1 MQVAIHFDV
10 ICPWCFIGLKRLRV
24 ALARRDGLDV
34 GLVWRPY
41 FLNPDLP
48 DSGIEFPV
56 YIERKFGGALRGK
69 RLLASLEEI
78 GRPLGI
84 PFAFADIRRVPPT
97 LDAHRLIRL
106 AHRHGVQSEVA
117 EALFAAHFCH
127 GEDIGDADTLTA
139 AGTRAGL
146 DAAEIRAALE
156 DAALAA
162 TLRDEA
168 TAAQRSGTLGVP
180 LFVLNDSFVITGAH
194 EPEVLV
200 RMLDVA
206 AAGEELAR
214 ASSGNFTPQPRSR
227 PALP

>member
-1 MQVAIHFDV
+1 MQIAIHFDV
-10 ICPWCFIGLKRLRV
+10 ICPWCFIGLKRLRL
-24 ALARRDGLDV
+24 ALARRRGFATE
-34 GLVWRPY
+34 LVWRPY

-48 DSGIEFPV
+48 DAGIEFAT

-69 RLLASLEEI
+69 RLLGSLEEI

-84 PFAFADIRRVPPT
+84 RFDFGAIRRVPPT
-97 LDAHRLIRL
+97 LDAHRLIRR
-106 AHRHGVQSEVA
+106 AHRFGAASEVA
-117 EALFAAHFCH
+117 EALFAAHFCE
-127 GEDIGDADTLTA
+127 GRDIGTAEVLVA
-139 AGTRAGL
+139 AGERAGL
-146 DAAEIRAALE
+146 PAAEVRAAL
-156 DAALAA
+156 DDDALAEA
-162 TLRDEA
+162 LRDEA

-214 ASSGNFTPQPRSR
+214 AVPGNFSPRPR
-227 PALP
+227 VLPGLP

>member
-1 MQVAIHFDV
+1 MQIAIHFDV
-10 ICPWCFIGLKRLRV
+10 ICPWCFIGLKRLR
-24 ALARRDGLDV
+24 LAMAQRPGTRPTLI
-34 GLVWRPY
+34 WRPY

-48 DSGIEFPV
+48 DAGIDFSV

-69 RLLASLEEI
+69 RLLGSLEEI
-78 GRPLGI
+78 GRGLGI
-84 PFAFADIRRVPPT
+84 PFAFDTIRRVPPT
-97 LDAHRLIRL
+97 LDAHRMIRL
-106 AHRHGVQSEVA
+106 AHRFGVQTEVA
-117 EALFAAHFCH
+117 EALFTAHFCN
-127 GEDIGDADTLTA
+127 GRDIGDPQMLIQ

-146 DAAEIRAALE
+146 SQAEIEAALADE
-156 DAALAA
+156 ELAA

-206 AAGEELAR
+206 AAGEEVHAM
-214 ASSGNFTPQPRSR
+214 AANFSPQRSR
-227 PALP
+227 PTPP

>member
-1 MQVAIHFDV
+1 MQIAIHFDV
-10 ICPWCFIGLKRLRV
+10 ICPWCYIGLKRLGV
-24 ALARRDGLDV
+24 AIGRRPGV
-34 GLVWRPY
+34 RPTVVWRPY

-48 DSGIEFPV
+48 DAGIDFAI

-69 RLLASLEEI
+69 RLLSSLQEI

-84 PFAFADIRRVPPT
+84 PFAFDAIRRVPPT

-106 AHRHGVQSEVA
+106 AHEIGAQNQVA
-117 EALFAAHFCH
+117 EALFAAHFCK
-127 GEDIGDADTLTA
+127 GEDIGDPDVLID
-139 AGTRAGL
+139 AGTDAGL
-146 DAAEIRAALE
+146 SKAEIVRALH
-156 DAALAA
+156 DFDLAE

-206 AAGEELAR
+206 QAGEMEA
-214 ASSGNFTPQPRSR
+214 AIPENFSPPLPRS
-227 PALP
+227 

>member
-1 MQVAIHFDV
+1 MQIAIHFDV
-10 ICPWCFIGLKRLRV
+10 ICPWCFIGLKRLRI
-24 ALARRDGLDV
+24 ALARRAMLTPS
-34 GLVWRPY
+34 LVWRPY

-48 DSGIEFPV
+48 DAGIEFPL

-84 PFAFADIRRVPPT
+84 PFAFEAIRRVPPT

-106 AHRHGVQSEVA
+106 AHRFGVQSAVA

-127 GEDIGDADTLTA
+127 GRDIGDAGVLTE
-139 AGTRAGL
+139 AGRLAGL
-146 DAAEIRAALE
+146 PGAEIA
-156 DAALAA
+156 AALADEA
-162 TLRDEA
+162 LAAALRDEA

-206 AAGEELAR
+206 AAGEELA
-214 ASSGNFTPQPRSR
+214 AAAPGNFSPQPRSR